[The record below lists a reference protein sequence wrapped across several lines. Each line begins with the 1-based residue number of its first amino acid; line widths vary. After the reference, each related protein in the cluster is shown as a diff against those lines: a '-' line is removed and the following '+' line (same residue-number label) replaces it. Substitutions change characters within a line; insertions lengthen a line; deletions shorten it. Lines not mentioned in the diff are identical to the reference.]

1 MTLLTI
7 IVCWKLMFELAL
19 LDALIKELQWLV
31 SAMLVVSSPIVIV
44 STVQLIRDTARA
56 DK

>member
-1 MTLLTI
+1 
-7 IVCWKLMFELAL
+7 MFELAL